1 MSNIFVIKKRI
12 NNFNNKIIKVSG
24 DKSLSIR
31 WVLLASLAKG
41 KSKSSN
47 LLISEDVRAALNAI
61 QRLGIKTKLKKMF
74 VKSTER
80 VLMVIDIKITLL
92 LMLKIQER

>member
-1 MSNIFVIKKRI
+1 M
-12 NNFNNKIIKVSG
+12 
-24 DKSLSIR
+24 
-31 WVLLASLAKG
+31 LLASLAKG

-61 QRLGIKTKLKKMF
+61 QKLGIKTKLKKMF
-74 VKSTER
+74 VKFTER